1 MLIFVYPFASVVGT
15 FGPAGPRLGLSPKT
29 AHLMGLSPSR
39 SLLRA
44 RSSGTNLMTFAMLTR
59 PAAYTLTS
67 RLTTRTLVA
76 ATLLLV
82 SLGLFQSALA
92 QNTEPGPVARLI
104 SGSMAEARNSRP
116 RRVSEDSVAASK
128 SGPSSSAALQ
138 DANAIERRAFEQTN
152 LARAK
157 NGLPTL
163 VWDPELCRLARKHSE
178 QMASLRYFSH
188 ETPDGLQLKER
199 ARASGI
205 LHFRVIGENIAYNKG
220 HEDPGGFAVERWL
233 TSSGHRDNMLYPGFQ
248 SSAIGSY
255 VAADGSTYLTQVFIA
270 R

>member
-1 MLIFVYPFASVVGT
+1 MVGT

-152 LARAK
+152 VARAK